1 MDKEYRNLAESI
13 SIKEDED
20 KLILEGYAVVF
31 DSETFLGSE
40 ERGYYEVIDR
50 NAIDSSALK
59 DVPLKYNHSNENYI
73 LARTRNNSLQ
83 LNIDDKG
90 LFIHAELQS
99 NVQQHRD
106 VYNMV
111 QSGLLDKMSFAFV
124 VKEHEIDRSGKFPRR
139 TIKKIDKLFDVSIVD
154 TPAYDATSIQA
165 RSLDLVETEI
175 KALENEE
182 QRNSLENEQA
192 SQKALELYK
201 LKTKIRLG
209 LEN

>member
-1 MDKEYRNLAESI
+1 MEKEYRNLAESI

-90 LFIHAELQS
+90 LFIHAELQP

-139 TIKKIDKLFDVSIVD
+139 IIKKIDKLFDVSIVD

-165 RSLDLVETEI
+165 RSLDLVEAEI
-175 KALENEE
+175 KASEDEE
-182 QRNSLENEQA
+182 QRKLLENEQEA
-192 SQKALELYK
+192 NQKALELFK
-201 LKTKIRLG
+201 LKTKILLG
-209 LEN
+209 LN